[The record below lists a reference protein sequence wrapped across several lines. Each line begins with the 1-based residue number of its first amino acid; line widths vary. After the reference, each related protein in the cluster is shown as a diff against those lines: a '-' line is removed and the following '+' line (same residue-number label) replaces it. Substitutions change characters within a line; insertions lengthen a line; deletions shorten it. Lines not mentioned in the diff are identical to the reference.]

1 MTRKNRQ
8 ERRER
13 PVRDRFIASVL
24 AGGIVAG
31 LVTWWAD
38 SDFHRSLVASV
49 ARSAARGDHQTVGG
63 LLFSGFIAVTVVVA
77 IVLFIVATVRARRRQ
92 ARLDAQLQARAA
104 RVPRRRRAAAGR

>member
-1 MTRKNRQ
+1 MRKR
-8 ERRER
+8 ERPER

-38 SDFHRSLVASV
+38 SAFHRSLAASA
-49 ARSAARGDHQTVGG
+49 ARSAAHSHHQTVGG
-63 LLFSGFIAVTVVVA
+63 LLFSGFVAVTVVVA
-77 IVLFIVATVRARRRQ
+77 IVLFIVATVRARRRR
-92 ARLDAQLQARAA
+92 ARLTAQLQARAA